1 MGNKNLKK
9 YRKEIVMILIWCIS
23 ILTGCHNK
31 IADNEIMSG
40 VNNTGNIVEYNG
52 KKAIIDGLEVN
63 EKGYYFLANDM
74 LYFYDTSNDISM
86 PMCSRT
92 ECNHLRADCDAYARD
107 NYLDNDSSWYC
118 DGKELMLYN
127 DSLYMVEHSKEN
139 GYYIVKYDTSYNN
152 KEMIVQLSDFQ
163 NKSQILC
170 ANGSYAI
177 YNDYFYYCIYDYSQ
191 AAIKTDYIYKFH
203 CMRVKLEKD
212 AVPEELGEFNY
223 PGDYVAEAGKSAG
236 ISVLCHNDN
245 VYYFASGYRRM
256 WVHQNVEQC
265 AIMSYNTKTA
275 EFKNNYSSTSGWDSG
290 IGKIKGSDDNTCIDK
305 NGIIYAISDEINI
318 VAINVES
325 GEKKKIYSFEYS
337 NRGDSLCSLVYDGQ
351 YLYFIVNQASTVSR
365 ATYIKAIDTT
375 GKEVAS
381 YEFKVNEKHHDK
393 DGNVQATGDLEILGL
408 DNRNIVVL
416 SKSLAYEG
424 LSTDKKQSIGE
435 EIKDCGV
442 GLISL
447 SDFLEGKE
455 ITIKQIYKY

>member
-1 MGNKNLKK
+1 MKKIRIKTITMLVMCCFLVLLLGCHKNSGENEFTSGSEQTNYNGNKSVVHGF
-9 YRKEIVMILIWCIS
+9 EG
-23 ILTGCHNK
+23 T
-31 IADNEIMSG
+31 D
-40 VNNTGNIVEYNG
+40 
-52 KKAIIDGLEVN
+52 
-63 EKGYYFLANDM
+63 KGYYYLANEI
-74 LYFYDTSNDISM
+74 LYFYDIANDISM

-92 ECNHLRADCDAYARD
+92 ECTHLSENCDAYARD
-107 NYLDNDSSWYC
+107 NYLDNDFSWIC

-139 GYYIVKYDTSYNN
+139 GYYLVKYNISYNN
-152 KEMIVQLSDFQ
+152 KETVVQLSDFQ

-177 YNDYFYYCIYDYSQ
+177 YNSYFYYCVYDYSE
-191 AAIKTDYIYKFH
+191 AAIKDDYIFKVH
-203 CMRVKLEKD
+203 CMRVKMEKD

-275 EFKNNYSSTSGWDSG
+275 EFKNMYSSASGWDSG
-290 IGKIKGSDDNTCIDK
+290 ISKIKGSDDNTCIDK
-305 NGIIYAISDEINI
+305 NGIIYAISDETNI
-318 VAINVES
+318 VAINVET
-325 GEKKKIYSFEYS
+325 GEKKKIYSFAYS
-337 NRGDSLCSLVYDGQ
+337 DLGDTLCSLAYDGQ
-351 YLYFIVNQASTVSR
+351 YLYFIANQASTVSM

-381 YEFKVNEKHHDK
+381 HKLKVNGHRDK
-393 DGNVQATGDLEILGL
+393 NGNVQVTGELEILGL

-416 SKSLAYEG
+416 SKSPAYEG
-424 LSTDKKQSIGE
+424 LSTDKKQPIGE
-435 EIKDCGV
+435 GIKDCGV
-442 GLISL
+442 GLIPL
-447 SDFLEGKE
+447 SDFLEGKD